1 MRSAHVRIAIAVAA
15 VTAPFVSALARAD
28 AYAGA
33 AVGIARQQL
42 VCAAGAP
49 CEEDVA
55 AGRVFGGWQ
64 FNDRWGAELAW
75 ASGLAD
81 FTASDSL
88 ANLSWYGAFSVE
100 VLSLSATWN
109 IDLASVDLQLRAGI
123 ASVRGEFASA
133 TVGVPD
139 SNARETRPIF
149 GVGLRQAIDSRWTLR
164 ADIDM
169 TDGQAYTR
177 KGRYTSFTVG
187 VERRF

>member
-1 MRSAHVRIAIAVAA
+1 MRSAHVRLALLVAVL
-15 VTAPFVSALARAD
+15 TAPFVSALARAD

-33 AVGIARQQL
+33 SLGIARQQL
-42 VCAAGAP
+42 VCATGAP
-49 CEEDVA
+49 CEEDA
-55 AGRVFGGWQ
+55 AAARVFGGWQ
-64 FNDRWGAELAW
+64 FNDRFGAELAW
-75 ASGLAD
+75 SSGLAD

-100 VLSLSATWN
+100 VLSLSATWTL
-109 IDLASVDLQLRAGI
+109 DFDSVDLQLRGGI

-133 TVGVPD
+133 TAGVPD
-139 SNARETRPIF
+139 SNARETRPIL
-149 GVGLRQAIDSRWTLR
+149 GVGLRHAIDSRWTLR

-177 KGRYTSFTVG
+177 KGRNTSFTVG

>member
-15 VTAPFVSALARAD
+15 VAAPFASALAHAE

-33 AVGIARQQL
+33 SLGIARQQL

-64 FNDRWGAELAW
+64 FNDRFGAELAW
-75 ASGLAD
+75 TGGLAD

-100 VLSLSATWN
+100 VLSLSATWT

-123 ASVRGEFASA
+123 ASVRGEFDSQ
-133 TVGVPD
+133 TFGVPD
-139 SNARETRPIF
+139 SKARETRPVF
-149 GVGLRQAIDSRWTLR
+149 GVGLRHAIDSRWNLR
-164 ADIDM
+164 ADLDL

>member
-1 MRSAHVRIAIAVAA
+1 MRSAHVRIALAVAA
-15 VTAPFVSALARAD
+15 VAAPFTSALAHAE

-33 AVGIARQQL
+33 SVGIARQEL

-49 CEEDVA
+49 CEEDAA
-55 AGRVFGGWQ
+55 AGRLFAGWQ
-64 FNDRWGAELAW
+64 FNERFGAELAW
-75 ASGLAD
+75 TSGLAD

-88 ANLSWYGAFSVE
+88 ANLSWYGDFSVE
-100 VLSLSATWN
+100 LLSLSATWN
-109 IDLASVDLQLRAGI
+109 IDLASVDLQLRAGV
-123 ASVRGEFASA
+123 ASVRGEFTSA

-139 SNARETRPIF
+139 SKATETRPVF
-149 GVGLRQAIDSRWTLR
+149 GVGLRHAIDSRWTLR
-164 ADIDM
+164 ADLDV